1 MIALFLS
8 LFLSFSAQAT
18 NPNEKEI
25 KPTFQTHPFL
35 ALSHVEV
42 NLEVGQQF
50 ALLKRRASELCEFA
64 KAPAGRYR
72 SRSALKMNTRRV
84 HTLGQKI
91 ALLKKSGGNFTPSV
105 AKVGKELRTETFSSI
120 TCVGNP

>member
-1 MIALFLS
+1 MIALLLS
-8 LFLSFSAQAT
+8 LFFGLTAHA
-18 NPNEKEI
+18 NPNEKVI

-42 NLEVGQQF
+42 NLEVGEQF

-72 SRSALKMNTRRV
+72 SRSALKMNTKRI

-91 ALLKKSGGNFTPSV
+91 ALLKRNGNTYSASV
-105 AKVGKELRTETFSSI
+105 AKAGAELRTETFSSI
-120 TCVGNP
+120 TCVGKP